1 MGRFLSMILI
11 LVLCVS
17 MAFASD
23 ASGGAVPS
31 DAEVKVAL
39 QSVLVAAAAS
49 LAAQN
54 LTPPVQFAESTFF
67 ADGTYSRF
75 SLDMDR
81 ADVGYLRR
89 VVLESPMPVARQM
102 GFLEALLTSV
112 VRIIPDHARLIAY
125 LQPQALMEQEILL
138 SGHVEAIRLST
149 PYPFRYE
156 GNGSLDIEGSR
167 FSEPFH
173 MEIEFMIPLE
183 GPSSPSLIPLIVQAG
198 GQDFLHVAQALFP
211 PLPPPVPT
219 GQM

>member
-1 MGRFLSMILI
+1 MARFLSLILI
-11 LVLCVS
+11 LALCVS
-17 MAFASD
+17 MAFASE
-23 ASGGAVPS
+23 APVVNIPT

-39 QSVLVAAAAS
+39 QSILVAAAAS

-54 LTPPVQFAESTFF
+54 LTPPIQFAESTFF

-89 VVLESPMPVARQM
+89 IVLESPMPVARQM

-112 VRIIPDHARLIAY
+112 VRVIPDHARLIAY
-125 LQPQALMEQEILL
+125 LQPQALLEQEVLL

-156 GNGSLDIEGSR
+156 GSGSLDVEGSR
-167 FSEPFH
+167 FAGPFH

-183 GPSSPSLIPLIVQAG
+183 GPSSPSLIPLVVQAG

-211 PLPPPVPT
+211 PPPPVPT

>member
-1 MGRFLSMILI
+1 MARLLSLILV

-17 MAFASD
+17 MAFASETP
-23 ASGGAVPS
+23 AGNAPT

-39 QSVLVAAAAS
+39 QSILVAAAAS

-75 SLDMDR
+75 SLDMDQ

-89 VVLESPMPVARQM
+89 IVLESPTPVARQV

-125 LQPQALMEQEILL
+125 LQPQALLEQEVLL
-138 SGHVEAIRLST
+138 TGHVEAIRLST

-156 GNGSLDIEGSR
+156 GNGSLDVEGSR
-167 FSEPFH
+167 FAGTFH

-183 GPSSPSLIPLIVQAG
+183 GPSSPSLVPLVVLAG

-211 PLPPPVPT
+211 PPPPVPT